1 LHTRVLFLFV
11 LLPVSLI
18 LPGCATGLRMEPNPG
33 PLSKLG
39 SEPLS
44 VKSASIQVAAAPK
57 ETTTDVE
64 DFGSLYDDLESEKDI
79 TSIADPLEPFNRAM
93 FKFNDKLYFY
103 MIKPIARGLRIVLP
117 KPVRVSVANFFFNLT
132 TPVRFTNSVLQGK
145 MHDALNEFG
154 RFMINT
160 TAGIGGLFDPAK
172 KYAGLTRKEED
183 LGQTLAVY
191 GLGHGFYLFIPLIGP
206 TSLRDGI
213 GMLGDLRPDPRVYFT
228 DDRLKIGLYV
238 IDEINKLSLDKDTYE
253 SIKNDSLDPYLTI
266 RAAYAQLREARV
278 KE

>member
-1 LHTRVLFLFV
+1 LQTSALFLFT
-11 LLPVSLI
+11 LLSASLM
-18 LPGCATGLRMEPNPG
+18 LPGCATGPRIESDSG
-33 PLSKLG
+33 PLSQLD
-39 SEPLS
+39 S
-44 VKSASIQVAAAPK
+44 VLLPGKPASIQVAAAPK
-57 ETTTDVE
+57 DTATDVE
-64 DFGSLYDDLESEKDI
+64 DFGSLYDDLESEKK
-79 TSIADPLEPFNRAM
+79 TVTIADPLEPFNRAM

-103 MIKPIARGLRIVLP
+103 FAKPIARGMRVVLP

-132 TPVRFTNSVLQGK
+132 TPVRFVNSVLQGK

-172 KYAGLTRKEED
+172 KYAGLNRKDED

-191 GLGHGFYLFIPLIGP
+191 GLGHGFYLFIPGIGP
-206 TSLRDGI
+206 SSLRDGI
-213 GMLGDLRPDPRVYFT
+213 GKLGDIRSDPRIFFD

-238 IDEINKLSLDKDTYE
+238 IDELNGLSLDKDTYE
-253 SIKNDSLDPYLTI
+253 SVMKESLDPYLTI
-266 RAAYAQLREARV
+266 RDAYVQYREARV

>member
-11 LLPVSLI
+11 LLPVGLI
-18 LPGCATGLRMEPNPG
+18 LPGCATGSRMEPYTGSLSKPGSG
-33 PLSKLG
+33 PLSV
-39 SEPLS
+39 E
-44 VKSASIQVAAAPK
+44 SAPIQVAAAPK
-57 ETTTDVE
+57 EITTDVE
-64 DFGSLYDDLESEKDI
+64 DFGSLYDDLESEKDT

-103 MIKPIARGLRIVLP
+103 MIKPIAKGLRRVLP
-117 KPVRVSVANFFFNLT
+117 KPARVSVANFFFNLT
-132 TPVRFTNSVLQGK
+132 TPVRFVNSILQGK

-253 SIKNDSLDPYLTI
+253 SVKKESLDPYLTI
-266 RAAYAQLREARV
+266 RAAYAQFREARV